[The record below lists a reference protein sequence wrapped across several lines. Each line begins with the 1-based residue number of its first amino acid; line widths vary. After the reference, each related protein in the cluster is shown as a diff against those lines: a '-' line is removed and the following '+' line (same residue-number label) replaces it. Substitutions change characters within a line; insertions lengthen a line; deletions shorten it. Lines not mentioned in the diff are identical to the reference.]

1 MNITKEF
8 HDYMNYNTNLMI
20 SPYKFKYE
28 KYSPMHKCSR
38 LFRQIKEI
46 ENKLDQ
52 LLSISKKSSSF
63 NNSHLKFSSATVNI
77 KQSLVEVEN
86 EMKKIKEKDL
96 YLSHNNFSKQIINNS
111 LDILNQKTSDISNKF
126 QKFLQTQAETIRRI
140 EKRKIIIT
148 NNNSSKKIN
157 NYNEY
162 TINYDNNKNNN
173 EDDEDVL
180 LNITGQAQT
189 TMKRDDQYY
198 SYRLNAA
205 QGIEKMMGEI
215 SGMTN
220 RLSQMVYEHSL
231 MIENISQN
239 TDIALGNVERGS
251 KEIKDILENVK
262 GNRSLLLRIFFII
275 IVVSVIYILFF
286 A

>member
-8 HDYMNYNTNLMI
+8 HSYMNTTNYLFT
-20 SPYKFKYE
+20 PYRFKYE

-38 LFRQIKEI
+38 LFREIKEI
-46 ENKLDQ
+46 ESRLEQ
-52 LLSISKKSSSF
+52 LLSLSKKSSSF
-63 NNSHLKFSSATVNI
+63 NNSHLKFSSAIMNI
-77 KQSLVEVEN
+77 KQSLVDAES
-86 EMKKIKEKDL
+86 EMKKISKDIQ
-96 YLSHNNFSKQIINNS
+96 LSINNFSRQIISNS
-111 LDILNQKTSDISNKF
+111 LDILNQKISELSNKF
-126 QKFLQTQAETIRRI
+126 QKFLQTQAENIRRI
-140 EKRKIIIT
+140 EKRKHIFT
-148 NNNSSKKIN
+148 NNNSTKKLN

-162 TINYDNNKNNN
+162 TMNFDTEKNDD
-173 EDDEDVL
+173 EDEDVL
-180 LNITGQAQT
+180 LNITGQTQT
-189 TMKRDDQYY
+189 KIKKDEQNY

-231 MIENISQN
+231 MIENIGQN

-251 KEIKDILENVK
+251 KEVKEILENVK
-262 GNRSLLLRIFFII
+262 GNRALLLRIFLIV

>member
-8 HDYMNYNTNLMI
+8 HNYLNEKNCLF
-20 SPYKFKYE
+20 SPYRYKYE

-46 ENKLDQ
+46 ENRLEE
-52 LLSISKKSSSF
+52 LLSLSKKSSSF
-63 NNSHLKFSSATVNI
+63 NNSHLKFSSVSMNI
-77 KQSLVEVEN
+77 KQSLVDVES
-86 EMKKIKEKDL
+86 EWKKIKEKDL
-96 YLSHNNFSKQIINNS
+96 YLCRNNFSRQLINNS
-111 LDILNQKTSDISNKF
+111 LDILNQRISDLSNKF
-126 QKFLQTQAETIRRI
+126 HKFLQTQAETIRRI
-140 EKRKIIIT
+140 ESRKIIFT
-148 NNNSSKKIN
+148 NNNSTKKIN

-162 TINYDNNKNNN
+162 TINYDNNNKNMD
-173 EDDEDVL
+173 EDEDVL

-189 TMKRDDQYY
+189 TMKKNDQYY
-198 SYRLNAA
+198 NYRLNAA

-220 RLSQMVYEHSL
+220 RLSQMIYEHSL
-231 MIENISQN
+231 MIDNISQN
-239 TDIALGNVERGS
+239 TDLALGNVERGS
-251 KEIKDILENVK
+251 KEVKDILENVK
-262 GNRSLLLRIFFII
+262 GNRALLLRIFFII

>member
-8 HDYMNYNTNLMI
+8 HSYMNTTNYLFT
-20 SPYKFKYE
+20 PYRFKYE

-38 LFRQIKEI
+38 LFREIKEI
-46 ENKLDQ
+46 ESRLEQ
-52 LLSISKKSSSF
+52 LLSLSKKSSSF
-63 NNSHLKFSSATVNI
+63 NNSHLKFSSAIMNI
-77 KQSLVEVEN
+77 KQSLVDAES
-86 EMKKIKEKDL
+86 EMKKISKDIK
-96 YLSHNNFSKQIINNS
+96 LSINNFSRQIISNS
-111 LDILNQKTSDISNKF
+111 LDILNQKISELSNKF
-126 QKFLQTQAETIRRI
+126 QKFLQAQAENIRRI
-140 EKRKIIIT
+140 EKRKNNFT
-148 NNNSSKKIN
+148 NNNSTKKLN

-162 TINYDNNKNNN
+162 TMNFGSEKNDD
-173 EDDEDVL
+173 EDEDVL
-180 LNITGQAQT
+180 LNITGQTQT
-189 TMKRDDQYY
+189 RIKKDEQNY

-231 MIENISQN
+231 MIENIGQN

-251 KEIKDILENVK
+251 KEVKEILENVK
-262 GNRSLLLRIFFII
+262 GNRALLLRIFLIV

>member
-8 HDYMNYNTNLMI
+8 HSYMNTTNYLFT
-20 SPYKFKYE
+20 PYRFKYE

-38 LFRQIKEI
+38 LFREIKEI
-46 ENKLDQ
+46 ESRLEQ
-52 LLSISKKSSSF
+52 LLSLSKKSSSF
-63 NNSHLKFSSATVNI
+63 NNSHLKFSSAIMNI
-77 KQSLVEVEN
+77 KQSLVDAES
-86 EMKKIKEKDL
+86 EMKKISKDID
-96 YLSHNNFSKQIINNS
+96 LSINNFSRQIISNS
-111 LDILNQKTSDISNKF
+111 LDILNQKISELSNKF
-126 QKFLQTQAETIRRI
+126 QKFLQTQAENIRRI
-140 EKRKIIIT
+140 EKRKHSFT
-148 NNNSSKKIN
+148 NNNSTKKLN

-162 TINYDNNKNNN
+162 TMNFGSEKNDD
-173 EDDEDVL
+173 EDEDVL
-180 LNITGQAQT
+180 LNITGQTQT
-189 TMKRDDQYY
+189 RIKKDEQNY

-231 MIENISQN
+231 MIENIGQN

-251 KEIKDILENVK
+251 KEVKEILENVK
-262 GNRSLLLRIFFII
+262 GNRALLLRIFLIV

>member
-8 HDYMNYNTNLMI
+8 HSYMNTTNYLFT
-20 SPYKFKYE
+20 PYRFKYE

-38 LFRQIKEI
+38 LFREIKEI
-46 ENKLDQ
+46 ESRLEQ
-52 LLSISKKSSSF
+52 LLSLSKKSSSF
-63 NNSHLKFSSATVNI
+63 NNSHLKFSSAIMNI
-77 KQSLVEVEN
+77 KQSLVDAES
-86 EMKKIKEKDL
+86 EMKKISKDIK
-96 YLSHNNFSKQIINNS
+96 LSINNFSRQIISNS
-111 LDILNQKTSDISNKF
+111 LDILNQKISELSNKF
-126 QKFLQTQAETIRRI
+126 QKFLQTQAENIRRI
-140 EKRKIIIT
+140 EKRKNNFT
-148 NNNSSKKIN
+148 NNNSTKKLN

-162 TINYDNNKNNN
+162 TMNFDTEKI
-173 EDDEDVL
+173 DDENEDVL
-180 LNITGQAQT
+180 LNITGQTQKT
-189 TMKRDDQYY
+189 IKKDDQYY

-231 MIENISQN
+231 MIENIGQN

-251 KEIKDILENVK
+251 KEVKEILENVK
-262 GNRSLLLRIFFII
+262 GNRALLLRIFLIV

>member
-1 MNITKEF
+1 MNITREF
-8 HDYMNYNTNLMI
+8 HEYLNTTNCLF
-20 SPYKFKYE
+20 SPFKFKYE
-28 KYSPMHKCSR
+28 KYSPMNKCSR
-38 LFRQIKEI
+38 LFRQIKDV

-52 LLSISKKSSSF
+52 LLSLSKKSSSF
-63 NNSHLKFSSATVNI
+63 NNSHLKFSSATMNI
-77 KQSLVEVEN
+77 KQSLIDIEKELQ
-86 EMKKIKEKDL
+86 KIKEKDL
-96 YLSHNNFSKQIINNS
+96 YLCNNNFSKKIINNS
-111 LDILNQKTSDISNKF
+111 LDILNQRVSDVSQKF
-126 QKFLQTQAETIRRI
+126 TKFLQTQAETIRRI
-140 EKRKIIIT
+140 EYKKGVFT
-148 NNNSSKKIN
+148 KNNSSKNNK

-162 TINYDNNKNNN
+162 TMNYNNN
-173 EDDEDVL
+173 DDEDVL
-180 LNITGQAQT
+180 LNITGQTQT

>member
-8 HDYMNYNTNLMI
+8 HNYMNTTNYLFT
-20 SPYKFKYE
+20 PYRFKYE

-38 LFRQIKEI
+38 LFREIKEI
-46 ENKLDQ
+46 ESRLEQ
-52 LLSISKKSSSF
+52 LLSLSKKSSSF
-63 NNSHLKFSSATVNI
+63 NNSHLKFSSAIMNI
-77 KQSLVEVEN
+77 KQSLVDAES
-86 EMKKIKEKDL
+86 EMKKISKDIK
-96 YLSHNNFSKQIINNS
+96 LSINNFSRQIISNS
-111 LDILNQKTSDISNKF
+111 LDILNQKISELSNKF
-126 QKFLQTQAETIRRI
+126 QKFLQTQAENIRRI
-140 EKRKIIIT
+140 EKRKNNFT
-148 NNNSSKKIN
+148 NNNSTKKLN

-162 TINYDNNKNNN
+162 TMNFDTEKI
-173 EDDEDVL
+173 DDENEDVL
-180 LNITGQAQT
+180 LNITGQTQKT
-189 TMKRDDQYY
+189 IKKDDQYY

-231 MIENISQN
+231 MIENIGQN

-251 KEIKDILENVK
+251 KEVKEILENVK
-262 GNRSLLLRIFFII
+262 GNRALLLRIFLIV

>member
-1 MNITKEF
+1 MNITKEYN
-8 HDYMNYNTNLMI
+8 DYLNTENCLS
-20 SPYKFKYE
+20 SPYRFKYE

-63 NNSHLKFSSATVNI
+63 NNSHLKYSSATMNI
-77 KQSLVEVEN
+77 KQSLVEVEK

-96 YLSHNNFSKQIINNS
+96 NLSQNNFSKQIINNS

-148 NNNSSKKIN
+148 NNNSSKKVN

-180 LNITGQAQT
+180 LNITGQTQT

-251 KEIKDILENVK
+251 KEVKDIRENVK
-262 GNRSLLLRIFFII
+262 GNRALLLRIFFII

>member
-1 MNITKEF
+1 M
-8 HDYMNYNTNLMI
+8 
-20 SPYKFKYE
+20 S
-28 KYSPMHKCSR
+28 
-38 LFRQIKEI
+38 
-46 ENKLDQ
+46 
-52 LLSISKKSSSF
+52 
-63 NNSHLKFSSATVNI
+63 I
-77 KQSLVEVEN
+77 KQSLVDVEK

-96 YLSHNNFSKQIINNS
+96 NLSHNNFSKQIINTS
-111 LDILNQKTSDISNKF
+111 LDILNQKTSELSNKF
-126 QKFLQTQAETIRRI
+126 QKFLQTQAETIKRI
-140 EKRKIIIT
+140 EKRKIFIT
-148 NNNSSKKIN
+148 NSNSSKKVN

-162 TINYDNNKNNN
+162 TINYNNNKNGN

-180 LNITGQAQT
+180 LNIIGQTQT
-189 TMKRDDQYY
+189 TMKKNDQYY

-251 KEIKDILENVK
+251 KEVKDILENVK
-262 GNRSLLLRIFFII
+262 GNRALLLRIFFII

>member
-1 MNITKEF
+1 MNITKEY
-8 HDYMNYNTNLMI
+8 HDYLNTANCLS
-20 SPYKFKYE
+20 SPYRFKYE

-63 NNSHLKFSSATVNI
+63 NNSHLKFSSATMNI
-77 KQSLVEVEN
+77 KQSLVEVEK

-96 YLSHNNFSKQIINNS
+96 NLSHNNFSKQIITNS
-111 LDILNQKTSDISNKF
+111 LDILNQKTSDLSNKF
-126 QKFLQTQAETIRRI
+126 QKFLKTQAETIRKI
-140 EKRKIIIT
+140 EKRKTIIT
-148 NNNSSKKIN
+148 NNNSSKKVN

-180 LNITGQAQT
+180 LNITGQTQT
-189 TMKRDDQYY
+189 TMKKNDQYY

-251 KEIKDILENVK
+251 KEVKDILENVK
-262 GNRSLLLRIFFII
+262 GNRALLIRIFFII
-275 IVVSVIYILFF
+275 IVSVIYILFF

>member
-1 MNITKEF
+1 MNITKEYN
-8 HDYMNYNTNLMI
+8 DYLNTVNCLS
-20 SPYKFKYE
+20 SPYRFKYE

-180 LNITGQAQT
+180 LNITGQTQT